1 MTSVKKQLK
10 NLRKRQDELERAL
23 QDLKPKRIR
32 KLARRLRSTDPD
44 NRFASRLKRRITT

>member
-10 NLRKRQDELERAL
+10 TLKKRQDDLERAL

-32 KLARRLRSTDPD
+32 KLARRLRRTNRD
-44 NRFASRLKRRITT
+44 NRFASRLKQRITR